1 MASGIANLG
10 GATLDLQ
17 GGEYLISA
25 PLAMPDF
32 RGECR
37 GRGAEGQPELGASLS
52 WGGRGGLLHSRWGG
66 TGPLSRV
73 DSGGAGA
80 RCSSL
85 TDRAAAGNWR
95 IRGGTLRA
103 SPHFPSHRF
112 LIEVGT
118 DTCTPKDHQ
127 KVCSEFVGM
136 DNIFLDGGHSAAG
149 CLKVSLTMCARPL
162 PLLSSQ
168 LRNHVSKSRQAPQ
181 PKAQAPF

>member
-1 MASGIANLG
+1 M
-10 GATLDLQ
+10 
-17 GGEYLISA
+17 
-25 PLAMPDF
+25 
-32 RGECR
+32 
-37 GRGAEGQPELGASLS
+37 
-52 WGGRGGLLHSRWGG
+52 
-66 TGPLSRV
+66 

-85 TDRAAAGNWR
+85 TGRAAAGNWR

-103 SPHFPSHRF
+103 SPHFPSARF

-149 CLKVSLTMCARPL
+149 CLKVSLTMCARRPSPPL
-162 PLLSSQ
+162 FSCPTSGTAIRITPTRSHQKADKPHSPKPKRHFNQNGHPIQSS
-168 LRNHVSKSRQAPQ
+168 
-181 PKAQAPF
+181 